1 MGFLFSL
8 LGNYYYIV
16 ILIQGFCAF
25 HSYRRGTL
33 NKWIYLII
41 FLPFIGGLIY
51 LYSEVLP
58 ELRYNKSNIDIGA
71 VINPSGKIKKM
82 EDELRF
88 TDTFANKVK
97 LADAYLASGQTTKA
111 INLYESSLNGA
122 FSENEHVLAQLIIAY
137 YQEGQFDKI
146 PPVVKKIYNLT
157 QFTRSKAHLI
167 YAKALENLGEV
178 EAAENEF
185 KKMKGRFSY
194 YEARYEYGL
203 FLIRNNRRQEAF
215 EILNEILNEEPH
227 LSRMEKNANR
237 VWFSKTREEVKSLAV

>member
-1 MGFLFSL
+1 M
-8 LGNYYYIV
+8 
-16 ILIQGFCAF
+16 
-25 HSYRRGTL
+25 
-33 NKWIYLII
+33 
-41 FLPFIGGLIY
+41 IY
-51 LYSEVLP
+51 LYNEVLP

-137 YQEGQFDKI
+137 YHEGKFAKI
-146 PPVVKKIYNLT
+146 PPLVKKIYNLT

-178 EAAENEF
+178 AAAENEF

-194 YEARYEYGL
+194 YEARYDYGL
-203 FLIRNNRRQEAF
+203 FLIRNNRTQEAF

-227 LSRMEKNANR
+227 LSRMEKNANK